1 VPSGHEPNAQRG
13 QAMRDRASRPIAALL
28 SGAVAISVNT
38 SLLACVDAFGLKT
51 AHGGL
56 LRLLEDMAGGIAGQL
71 GLTAWW
77 STIFSAVSSARFQF
91 FFHVFVGLLMAIF
104 YAYVVEPTLIGR
116 PWVKGLIYAAFVWI
130 VNAVIVLPLIGEGF
144 AGSRSLGA
152 AGMIGFAVAHTVFF
166 VLLAVLYEPMRK
178 QLEMSHT
185 DTNAKHLID

>member
-1 VPSGHEPNAQRG
+1 MPSGHEPNAQRG
-13 QAMRDRASRPIAALL
+13 RAMMDRASRPIAALL

-38 SLLACVDAFGLKT
+38 SLLASVDAFGLKT

-56 LRLLEDMAGGIAGQL
+56 LRLLEDLAGGIAGQL

-77 STIFSAVSSARFQF
+77 STIVTAVSSAHFQF

-104 YAYVVEPTLIGR
+104 YAYVVEPTSIGR
-116 PWVKGLIYAAFVWI
+116 PCVKGLIYAAFVWI

-152 AGMIGFAVAHTVFF
+152 GGMIGFAVAHTVFF

-185 DTNAKHLID
+185 DINAKHLID